1 MFILLTPTSTTFK
14 IPETHQFF
22 MKLYEFEGKQLLKEA
37 GITVPSGY
45 VIENAG
51 EIQEPVGEVVI
62 KAQTLEGKR
71 GKAGLI
77 KSAKTKEEIQTTTK
91 QLLNKHHGFE
101 TVKKLLIETKCKI
114 KNEFYLAITYD
125 TKTRNPVIIASSH
138 GGVDIEETKNIHP
151 SKVIVEQINILNG
164 ITEHEAKH
172 ILHKAGITNINMIQL
187 LEKIYLTFINRDM
200 KLLEINPLIE
210 TESHELIAADAKI
223 ILDDDALF
231 RQNIQFPQRVG
242 IGREKTEA
250 EIAANKVNE
259 LDHRGIA
266 GKTYIELEGD
276 VGILASGGGASI
288 TAVDALISYN
298 QKPANYTE
306 YSGNPSPEKV
316 EALTRV
322 VMSNPNL
329 KGLFVVG
336 AKANFTQI
344 HETIAAIIKV
354 IKEIKPEYPIVFRRA
369 GPGDKEAKELVEQ
382 TAKELCLD
390 MEWYGDETP
399 ITVAAKRM
407 AEKIKERRRCA
418 C

>member
-1 MFILLTPTSTTFK
+1 
-14 IPETHQFF
+14 
-22 MKLYEFEGKQLLKEA
+22 MKLYEFEGKQLLESA
-37 GITVPSGY
+37 GIKIPEGY
-45 VIENAG
+45 VLESSR
-51 EIQEPVGEVVI
+51 ETKDPVDEVVV

-77 KSAKTKEEIQTTTK
+77 KSAKTKEEIETITK

-114 KNEFYLAITYD
+114 KNEFYVAITYD
-125 TKTRNPVIIASSH
+125 TKTRNHVIIASSE
-138 GGVDIEETKNIHP
+138 GGIDIEETKNIHP
-151 SKVIVEQINILNG
+151 SKVIIEQINILNG
-164 ITEHEAKH
+164 VTEHEAKH
-172 ILHKAGITNINMIQL
+172 ILHKAGINNLHMIPL
-187 LEKIYLTFINRDM
+187 LQKLYTLFIDKDM

-210 TESHELIAADAKI
+210 TETHDLIAADAKI

-231 RQNIQFPQRVG
+231 RQNISFPPRVG
-242 IGREKTEA
+242 IGREKTER

-266 GKTYIELEGD
+266 GKTYIELDGD
-276 VGILASGGGASI
+276 IGILASGGGASI
-288 TAVDALISYN
+288 TAVDALISYK

-316 EALTRV
+316 EALTRI
-322 VMSNPNL
+322 VMSNPHL

-344 HETIAAIIKV
+344 HETIAAVIKV
-354 IKEIKPEYPIVFRRA
+354 IREQKPEYPIVFRRA
-369 GPGDKEAKELVEQ
+369 GPGDKEARELVEQ
-382 TAKELCLD
+382 TAKELQLD

-399 ITVAAKRM
+399 ITLAAKRM
-407 AEKIKERRRCA
+407 AEKIMERKRCS

>member
-1 MFILLTPTSTTFK
+1 
-14 IPETHQFF
+14 

-37 GITVPSGY
+37 GIAVPEGY
-45 VIENAG
+45 ITENQR
-51 EIQEPVGEVVI
+51 EIQDPKEEVVI

-71 GKAGLI
+71 GKSGLI
-77 KSAKTKEEIQTTTK
+77 KSAKTKEEIQTLIK
-91 QLLNKHHGFE
+91 QLLNKQHGFE

-114 KNEFYLAITYD
+114 KSEFYIAITYD
-125 TKTRNPVIIASSH
+125 TKTRNPVIIASSQ
-138 GGVDIEETKNIHP
+138 GGIDIEETKNLHP

-172 ILHKAGITNINMIQL
+172 ILHKAGIANLQMIPR
-187 LEKIYLTFINRDM
+187 LEKLYQLFMDKDM

-210 TESHELIAADAKI
+210 TETHDLIAADAKI

-231 RQNIQFPQRVG
+231 RQNIQFPPRVG
-242 IGREKTEA
+242 IGREKTQA
-250 EIAANKVNE
+250 ETAANKVNE
-259 LDHRGIA
+259 VDHRGIA
-266 GKTYIELEGD
+266 GKTYIELDGD
-276 VGILASGGGASI
+276 IGILASGGGASI

-316 EALTRV
+316 EALTRI
-322 VMSNPNL
+322 VMSNPHL

-344 HETIAAIIKV
+344 HETITAIIKV
-354 IKEIKPEYPIVFRRA
+354 IKEMKPEYPIVFRRA
-369 GPGDKEAKELVEQ
+369 GPGDKEAKILVEQ